1 MARREIPLTVEELV
15 ARIPDGASVISAA
28 DNNGVPMA
36 AVRALV
42 RRGARDLRLIG
53 GPTAGLMADLL
64 IGAGCADSIETAAVT
79 LGEFGLAPR
88 FRAAAES
95 GALKIKDSTCPA
107 IHAALQAAEKGN
119 PFAPLRGL
127 IGSDILRYRD
137 DWKVIDNPF
146 AKQDGTATGDPIVLL
161 PAIVPDFALF
171 HAPYGDAR
179 GNVWIG
185 VRRELMT
192 MAHAAHA
199 TLVTVEEIFDGDLM
213 DDPAMAPGTVP
224 DLYVDGVAL
233 APNGCWPLGLI
244 GRYPVDAAHLRDYV
258 AAAATEPGFRAYL
271 DRHVF
276 GAATAAAE

>member
-1 MARREIPLTVEELV
+1 MATGASLLTVEELV

-36 AVRALV
+36 AARALV

-64 IGAGCADSIETAAVT
+64 IGAGCADSIETAAVS

-95 GALKIKDSTCPA
+95 GALKVRDSTCPA
-107 IHAALQAAEKGN
+107 IHAALQAAEKGS

-146 AKQDGTATGDPIVLL
+146 SEQDGTAAGDPIVLL
-161 PAIVPDFALF
+161 PAIMPDFALF
-171 HAPYGDAR
+171 HAPCGDAR

-192 MAHAAHA
+192 MAHAAQA

-213 DDPAMAPGTVP
+213 DDPAMAPGTLP
-224 DLYVDGVAL
+224 DLYVDGVAR

-244 GRYPVDAAHLRDYV
+244 GRYPVDATHLRDYV
-258 AAAATEPGFRAYL
+258 AAAATESGFRAYL

-276 GAATAAAE
+276 DAATAAAE

>member
-36 AVRALV
+36 AARALV

-95 GALKIKDSTCPA
+95 GAIKIKDSTCPA

-137 DWKVIDNPF
+137 DWTVIDNPF
-146 AKQDGTATGDPIVLL
+146 AKQDGTAAADPIVLL

-192 MAHAAHA
+192 MAHAARA

-213 DDPAMAPGTVP
+213 DDSAMAPGTLP
-224 DLYVDGVAL
+224 DLYVDGVAR
-233 APNGCWPLGLI
+233 APKGCWPLGLI
-244 GRYPVDAAHLRDYV
+244 GRYSVDVAHLRDYV
-258 AAAATEPGFRAYL
+258 AAAATESGFRAYL

-276 GAATAAAE
+276 GAATAVAE